1 MFKTNQ
7 WSTRRR
13 QPLHEG
19 QERRQLSINSWSIQE
34 VEIDRTW
41 SVHGGAAAIIS
52 FWKLLGVIDAL
63 AWFAFE
69 LGWVSPSFR
78 FQIRISRPSG
88 KGTTHFLVGVQPIQ
102 DPSIVADRDEYASCN
117 KAFLYAWTTGIRPF
131 GDRAELYGWKLWWK
145 GGTLPYL
152 SGKPELPHSLDFD

>member
-41 SVHGGAAAIIS
+41 SVHGGAAAIIT

-102 DPSIVADRDEYASCN
+102 DPSIVADRDEYASCFRITPWKPN
-117 KAFLYAWTTGIRPF
+117 EWTSEENVRIKGWSIGKEWGNRISIAHSYLIR
-131 GDRAELYGWKLWWK
+131 
-145 GGTLPYL
+145 
-152 SGKPELPHSLDFD
+152 